1 MAITKT
7 SKNFKNKGKDIKY
20 LNKDFSQ
27 FRGNLIE
34 FAKTYFPQTYSDF
47 NESSPGMMFIEM
59 ASYVGDSLSYYVDD
73 TLKESLM
80 THADDIENVIALSQ
94 YLGYKPKVTSPA
106 VTTLSVY
113 QLVPSIGSGADNTY
127 DETYLL
133 RIKEGMRVESSIGV
147 QFVTQD
153 VVDFNDELDREIS
166 IYQRDGVSGEVTF
179 YLIKKLVQAISAE
192 VKTEE
197 VTFGAYEEFQS
208 IDLGDTNVID
218 IYDVRD
224 SNGNKFYEVPYLA
237 QELVFVDYPNTE
249 NNDPDLFQF
258 KSTTP
263 YILNTLKTSRRFVK
277 QVNPNSTTTIQF
289 GAGDPT
295 VSEETIIPSFKN
307 VGLGLPNSISKLEE
321 SFDPTNFL
329 KTKTYGTSPS
339 NTTMTVKYLVGGG
352 VESNV
357 KKGTITQINGAEYEE
372 DLTKFTSTQLGLY
385 NAAKSSIAVDN
396 EVPATGGKGGDTM
409 EEIRQ
414 NALANF
420 GSQNRAVTAKDYQVR
435 ALSMP
440 TKFGSIAKAYATA
453 DGTLDNNSP
462 SSILASPNV
471 LNEFTDLVES
481 FVNKPEEE
489 EPDRKAIKD
498 ELQKF
503 LLGKTSNENEKN
515 NPFAINLYLLGY
527 DSDKKLSLLNRAIK
541 ENLKTY
547 LSEYK
552 ILTDGININDGFI
565 INIGLEFEIITLKN
579 YNKSEVLSDCISE
592 LKEYFNVDNFT
603 FNNTI
608 NISELELI
616 IANVDGVSSV
626 PKLKIVNKCGGQ
638 YANNSYNI
646 EAAIKDKI
654 LYPSLDPSVFE
665 IKFPDSDIKGGQD
678 NGILFFNSIK
688 RCIGV
693 LTTTRPK
700 RWFR

>member
-20 LNKDFSQ
+20 LNKDFND
-27 FRGNLIE
+27 FRNNLIE
-34 FAKTYFPQTYSDF
+34 FSKTYFPTTYSDF
-47 NESSPGMMFIEM
+47 NESSPGMLFIEM
-59 ASYVGDSLSYYVDD
+59 ASFIGDSLSYYVDD

-80 THADDIENVIALSQ
+80 VHADDIENVIALSQ
-94 YLGYKPKVTSPA
+94 YLGYKPKVTSPS

-113 QLVPSIGSGADNTY
+113 QLVPSTGTGANNTY

-133 RIKEGMRVESSIGV
+133 RIKEGMRAESTNGV
-147 QFVTQD
+147 QFITQD
-153 VVDFNDELDREIS
+153 VVDFSDETDREIS
-166 IYQRDGVSGEVTF
+166 IYQTDSVSGEATF
-179 YLIKKLVQAISAE
+179 YLVKKLVQAISAE

-197 VTFGAYEEFQS
+197 VTFGSYEEFQS
-208 IDLGDTNVID
+208 IELSDTNIID

-224 SNGNKFYEVPYLA
+224 SDGNKWYEVPYLA

-249 NNDPDLFQF
+249 NNDPDLYQF

-277 QVNPNSTTTIQF
+277 QINPDSTTKIQF

-329 KTKTYGTSPS
+329 KTKTYGSSPS

-357 KKGTITQINGAEYEE
+357 KKGTITQLNNVEYEE
-372 DLTKFTSTQLGLY
+372 DVTLFTPTQLGLY
-385 NAAKSSIAVDN
+385 NAAKNSIAVDN
-396 EVPATGGKGGDTM
+396 EVPATGGKGGDTI

-462 SSILASPNV
+462 SSILASPKA
-471 LNEFTDLVES
+471 LQEFTDLVMS
-481 FVNKPEEE
+481 FVEKPDEE
-489 EPDRKAIKD
+489 EPNRKSVQEEIK
-498 ELQKF
+498 KY
-503 LLGKTSNENEKN
+503 LLGKTSNDNEKN

-527 DSDKKLSLLNRAIK
+527 DSDKKLSTLNRAIK

-565 INIGLEFEIITLKN
+565 INVGIEFEIITLKN
-579 YNKSEVLSDCISE
+579 YNKSEVIADCISE
-592 LKEYFNVDNFT
+592 LKDYMNIDNFT

-616 IANVDGVSSV
+616 VANVDGVSSV
-626 PKLKIVNKCGGQ
+626 PKFKIVNKCGGQ
-638 YANNSYNI
+638 YAPNSYNI

-665 IKFPDSDIKGGQD
+665 VKFPDSDIKG
-678 NGILFFNSIK
+678 
-688 RCIGV
+688 RA
-693 LTTTRPK
+693 R
-700 RWFR
+700 

>member
-34 FAKTYFPQTYSDF
+34 FAKTYFPKTYSDF

-80 THADDIENVIALSQ
+80 VHADDIENVIALSQ
-94 YLGYKPKVTSPA
+94 YLGYKPKVTSPS

-113 QLVPSIGSGADNTY
+113 QLVPSIGSGADNTF
-127 DETYLL
+127 DSTYFL
-133 RIKEGMRVESSIGV
+133 RIKEGMRCESTNGV
-147 QFVTQD
+147 QFITQD
-153 VVDFNDELDREIS
+153 VVDFSDEREREIT
-166 IYQRDGVSGEVTF
+166 IYQRDGVSGEASF
-179 YLIKKLVQAISAE
+179 YLVKKQVQAISAE
-192 VKTEE
+192 LKTEE
-197 VTFGAYEEFQS
+197 VSFGAFKEFQS
-208 IDLGDTNVID
+208 IELSDTDIID

-224 SNGNKFYEVPYLA
+224 SDSNKFYEVPYLA
-237 QELVFVDYPNTE
+237 QELVFTDYPNTE

-277 QVNPNSTTTIQF
+277 QVNPDSTTTIQF
-289 GAGDPT
+289 GSGDPT

-339 NTTMTVKYLVGGG
+339 NTTITVKYLVGGG

-357 KKGTITQINGAEYEE
+357 KKGTITQINGVEYEE
-372 DLTKFTSTQLGLY
+372 DIDLFTPAQLGLY
-385 NAAKSSIAVDN
+385 RAAKNSIAIDN
-396 EVPATGGKGGDTM
+396 EVPATGGKGGDTI

-420 GSQNRAVTAKDYQVR
+420 GSQNRAVTSKDYQIR

-440 TKFGSIAKAYATA
+440 TKFGAIAKAYATA

-462 SSILASPNV
+462 SSILASPQV
-471 LNEFTDLVES
+471 LREFTELVDS
-481 FVNKPEEE
+481 FVNREEGAGE
-489 EPDRKAIKD
+489 VDKQLIQD
-498 ELQKF
+498 EIRKF
-503 LLGKTSNENEKN
+503 LVGKTSNDNEKN

-527 DSDKKLSLLNRAIK
+527 DSNKKLSTLNRAIK

-547 LSEYK
+547 LNEYK

-565 INIGLEFEIITLKN
+565 INIGLEFEIVTLRN
-579 YNKSEVLSDCISE
+579 YNKSEVLSECISE
-592 LKEYFNVDNFT
+592 LKEYFDIDSFT

-638 YANNSYNI
+638 YAPNTYNI
-646 EAAIKDKI
+646 EAAIKDKV

-665 IKFPDSDIKGGQD
+665 IKFPDSDIKGRA
-678 NGILFFNSIK
+678 K
-688 RCIGV
+688 
-693 LTTTRPK
+693 
-700 RWFR
+700 

>member
-133 RIKEGMRVESSIGV
+133 RIKEGMRVESSNGV

-420 GSQNRAVTAKDYQVR
+420 GSQNRAVTAKDYQIR

-665 IKFPDSDIKGGQD
+665 IKFPDSDIKG
-678 NGILFFNSIK
+678 
-688 RCIGV
+688 RA
-693 LTTTRPK
+693 R
-700 RWFR
+700 

>member
-20 LNKDFSQ
+20 LNKDFND
-27 FRGNLIE
+27 FRNNLIE
-34 FAKTYFPQTYSDF
+34 FSKTYFPTTYSDF
-47 NESSPGMMFIEM
+47 NESSPGMLFIEM
-59 ASYVGDSLSYYVDD
+59 ASFIGDSLSYYVDD

-80 THADDIENVIALSQ
+80 VHADDIENVIALSQ
-94 YLGYKPKVTSPA
+94 YLGYKPKVTSPS

-113 QLVPSIGSGADNTY
+113 QLVPSTGTGANNTY

-133 RIKEGMRVESSIGV
+133 RIKEGMRVESTNGV
-147 QFVTQD
+147 QFITQD
-153 VVDFNDELDREIS
+153 VVDFSDEADREIS
-166 IYQRDGVSGEVTF
+166 IYQTDSVSGEATF
-179 YLIKKLVQAISAE
+179 YLVKKLVQAISAE

-197 VTFGAYEEFQS
+197 VTFGSYEEFQS
-208 IDLGDTNVID
+208 IELSDTNIID

-224 SNGNKFYEVPYLA
+224 ADGNKWYEVPYLA

-249 NNDPDLFQF
+249 NNDPDLYQF

-277 QVNPNSTTTIQF
+277 QINPDSTTKIQF

-329 KTKTYGTSPS
+329 KTKTYGSSPS

-357 KKGTITQINGAEYEE
+357 KKGTITQLNNVEYEE
-372 DLTKFTSTQLGLY
+372 DVTLFTPTQLGLY
-385 NAAKSSIAVDN
+385 NAAKNSIAVDN
-396 EVPATGGKGGDTM
+396 EVPATGGKGGDTI

-462 SSILASPNV
+462 SSILASPKA
-471 LNEFTDLVES
+471 LQEFTDLVMS
-481 FVNKPEEE
+481 FVEKPEEE
-489 EPDRKAIKD
+489 EPNKESVQEEIK
-498 ELQKF
+498 KY
-503 LLGKTSNENEKN
+503 LLGKTSNDNEKN

-527 DSDKKLSLLNRAIK
+527 DSDKKLSNLNRAIK

-565 INIGLEFEIITLKN
+565 INVGVEFEIITLKN
-579 YNKSEVLSDCISE
+579 YNKSEVVADCISE
-592 LKEYFNVDNFT
+592 LKDYMNIDNFT

-616 IANVDGVSSV
+616 VANVDGVSSV
-626 PKLKIVNKCGGQ
+626 PKFKIVNKCGGQ
-638 YANNSYNI
+638 YAPNSYNI
-646 EAAIKDKI
+646 EAAVKDKI

-665 IKFPDSDIKGGQD
+665 VKFPDSDIKG
-678 NGILFFNSIK
+678 
-688 RCIGV
+688 RA
-693 LTTTRPK
+693 R
-700 RWFR
+700 

>member
-34 FAKTYFPQTYSDF
+34 FAKTYFPKTYSDF

-80 THADDIENVIALSQ
+80 VHADDIENVIALSQ
-94 YLGYKPKVTSPA
+94 YLGYKPKVSSPS

-113 QLVPSIGSGADNTY
+113 QLVPSIGSGADNTF
-127 DETYLL
+127 DSTYFL
-133 RIKEGMRVESSIGV
+133 RIKEGMRCESTNGV
-147 QFVTQD
+147 QFITQD
-153 VVDFNDELDREIS
+153 VVDFSDEREREIT
-166 IYQRDGVSGEVTF
+166 IYQRDGVSGEASF
-179 YLIKKLVQAISAE
+179 YLVKKQVQAISAE
-192 VKTEE
+192 LKTEE
-197 VTFGAYEEFQS
+197 VSFGAFKEFQS
-208 IDLGDTNVID
+208 IELSDTDIID

-224 SNGNKFYEVPYLA
+224 SDSNKFYEVPYLA
-237 QELVFVDYPNTE
+237 QELVFTDYPNTE

-289 GAGDPT
+289 GSGDPT

-357 KKGTITQINGAEYEE
+357 KKGTITQINGVEYEE
-372 DLTKFTSTQLGLY
+372 DIDLFTSAQLGLY
-385 NAAKSSIAVDN
+385 NAAKNSIAIDN
-396 EVPATGGKGGDTM
+396 EVPATGGKGGDTI

-420 GSQNRAVTAKDYQVR
+420 GSQNRAVTSKDYQIR

-440 TKFGSIAKAYATA
+440 TKFGAIAKAYATS

-462 SSILASPNV
+462 SSILASPQV
-471 LNEFTDLVES
+471 LREFTELVDG
-481 FVNKPEEE
+481 FVNREEGAGE
-489 EPDRKAIKD
+489 VDKQLIQD
-498 ELQKF
+498 EIRKF
-503 LLGKTSNENEKN
+503 LVGKTSNDNEKN

-527 DSDKKLSLLNRAIK
+527 DSNKKLSTLNRAIK

-547 LSEYK
+547 LNEYK

-565 INIGLEFEIITLKN
+565 INIGLEFEIVTLRN
-579 YNKSEVLSDCISE
+579 YNKSEVLSECISE
-592 LKEYFNVDNFT
+592 LKEYFDIDSFT

-638 YANNSYNI
+638 YAPNTYNI
-646 EAAIKDKI
+646 EAAIKDKV

-665 IKFPDSDIKGGQD
+665 IKFPDSDIKGRA
-678 NGILFFNSIK
+678 K
-688 RCIGV
+688 
-693 LTTTRPK
+693 
-700 RWFR
+700 

>member
-20 LNKDFSQ
+20 LNKDFTQ
-27 FRGNLIE
+27 FRSNLIE

-59 ASYVGDSLSYYVDD
+59 ASYIGDSLSYYVDD

-80 THADDIENVIALSQ
+80 VHADDIENVIALSQ
-94 YLGYKPKVTSPA
+94 YLGYKPKVTSPS

-113 QLVPSIGSGADNTY
+113 QLVPSIGTGGSNTY

-133 RIKEGMRVESSIGV
+133 RIKEGMRVESTNGI
-147 QFVTQD
+147 QFITQN
-153 VVDFNDELDREIS
+153 VVDFNDETDREIT
-166 IYQRDGVSGEVTF
+166 IYQTDSVSGEPTF
-179 YLIKKLVQAISAE
+179 YLVKKLVNAISAE
-192 VKTEE
+192 VKTQE
-197 VTFGAYEEFQS
+197 VTFGSYEEFQS
-208 IDLGDTNVID
+208 IELSETNIID

-224 SNGNKFYEVPYLA
+224 DNGNKYYEVPYLA

-249 NNDPDLFQF
+249 SNDPDLYQF
-258 KSTTP
+258 KSTVP
-263 YILNTLKTSRRFVK
+263 YVLNTLKTSRRFVK

-339 NTTMTVKYLVGGG
+339 NTTITVKYLVGGG

-357 KKGTITQINGAEYEE
+357 KKGTITQLRDVQYEE
-372 DLTKFTSTQLGLY
+372 DITLFTPNQLAVY
-385 NAAKSSIAVDN
+385 NSAKNSIAVDN
-396 EVPATGGKGGDTM
+396 EVPATGGKGGDTI

-420 GSQNRAVTAKDYQVR
+420 GSQNRAVTAKDYEVR

-462 SSILASPNV
+462 SSILSSPKA
-471 LNEFTDLVES
+471 LQEFTDLVMS
-481 FVNKPEEE
+481 FVEKPDEE
-489 EPDRKAIKD
+489 EPDRRSVQQEI
-498 ELQKF
+498 QKY
-503 LLGKTSNENEKN
+503 LIGKTSNDNEKN

-527 DSDKKLSLLNRAIK
+527 DENKKLSSVNRAIK

-565 INIGLEFEIITLKN
+565 INIGIEFEIITLKN
-579 YNKSEVLSDCISE
+579 YNKSEVLTNCIQE
-592 LKEYFNVDNFT
+592 LKDYMNIDNFT

-626 PKLKIVNKCGGQ
+626 PKLKIVNKCGGE
-638 YANNSYNI
+638 YSPNSYNI

-665 IKFPDSDIKGGQD
+665 IKFPDSDIKG
-678 NGILFFNSIK
+678 
-688 RCIGV
+688 RA
-693 LTTTRPK
+693 R
-700 RWFR
+700 

>member
-1 MAITKT
+1 MAITKST
-7 SKNFKNKGKDIKY
+7 KNFKNRGKDIKY
-20 LNKDFSQ
+20 LNKDFAQ

-34 FAKTYFPQTYSDF
+34 FAKTYFPTTYSDF

-59 ASYVGDSLSYYVDD
+59 ASFIGDSLSYYVDD

-80 THADDIENVIALSQ
+80 VHADDIENVIALSQ
-94 YLGYKPKVTSPA
+94 YLGYKPKVTAPS

-113 QLVPSIGSGADNTY
+113 QLVPSIGTGGSNTY

-133 RIKEGMRVESSIGV
+133 RIKEGMRAESTNGV
-147 QFVTQD
+147 QFITQD
-153 VVDFNDELDREIS
+153 VLDFNDETDREIT
-166 IYQRDGVSGEVTF
+166 IYQTDSVSGEPTF
-179 YLIKKLVQAISAE
+179 YLVKKLVNAISAE
-192 VKTEE
+192 VKTQE
-197 VTFGAYEEFQS
+197 VSFGSYQEFQS
-208 IDLGDTNVID
+208 INLSDTNVID

-224 SNGNKFYEVPYLA
+224 SDGNKFYEVPYLA
-237 QELVFVDYPNTE
+237 QEMVFVDYPNTE
-249 NNDPDLFQF
+249 NNDPDLYQF
-258 KSTTP
+258 KSTVP

-277 QVNPNSTTTIQF
+277 QINSDSTTTIQF

-339 NTTMTVKYLVGGG
+339 NTTITVKYLVGGG

-357 KKGTITQINGAEYEE
+357 KKGTITQIKNVEYEE
-372 DLTKFTSTQLGLY
+372 DTTLFTQTQLGVY
-385 NAAKSSIAVDN
+385 NSAKNSIAVDN
-396 EVPATGGKGGDTM
+396 EVPATGGKGGDTI

-420 GSQNRAVTAKDYQVR
+420 GSQNRAVTAKDYEVR
-435 ALSMP
+435 VLSMP

-462 SSILASPNV
+462 SSILSSPKA
-471 LNEFTDLVES
+471 LQEFTDLVMS
-481 FVNKPEEE
+481 FVEKPDEE
-489 EPDRKAIKD
+489 EPNRKSVQEEIK
-498 ELQKF
+498 KY
-503 LLGKTSNENEKN
+503 LLGKSSNDNEKN

-527 DSDKKLSLLNRAIK
+527 DSNKKLSNLNRAVK

-552 ILTDGININDGFI
+552 ILTDGININDRFI
-565 INIGLEFEIITLKN
+565 VNIGIEFEVITLKN
-579 YNKSEVLSDCISE
+579 YNKSEVISDCISE
-592 LKEYFNVDNFT
+592 LKDYLNIDSWT

-616 IANVDGVSSV
+616 VANVDGVSSV

-638 YANNSYNI
+638 YSPNSYNI

-665 IKFPDSDIKGGQD
+665 VKFPDSDIKG
-678 NGILFFNSIK
+678 
-688 RCIGV
+688 RA
-693 LTTTRPK
+693 R
-700 RWFR
+700 

>member
-34 FAKTYFPQTYSDF
+34 FAKTYFPKTYSDF

-80 THADDIENVIALSQ
+80 VHADDIENVIALSQ
-94 YLGYKPKVTSPA
+94 YLGYKPKVSSPS

-113 QLVPSIGSGADNTY
+113 QLVPSIGSGGDNTF
-127 DETYLL
+127 DSTYFL
-133 RIKEGMRVESSIGV
+133 RIKEGMRCESTNGV
-147 QFVTQD
+147 QFITQD
-153 VVDFNDELDREIS
+153 VVDFSDEREREIT
-166 IYQRDGVSGEVTF
+166 IYQRDGVSGEASF
-179 YLIKKLVQAISAE
+179 YLVKKQVQAISAE
-192 VKTEE
+192 LKTEE
-197 VTFGAYEEFQS
+197 VSFGAFKEFQS
-208 IDLGDTNVID
+208 IELSDTDIID

-224 SNGNKFYEVPYLA
+224 SDSNKFYEVPYLA
-237 QELVFVDYPNTE
+237 QELVFTDYPNTE

-277 QVNPNSTTTIQF
+277 QVNPDSTTTIQF
-289 GAGDPT
+289 GSGDPT

-339 NTTMTVKYLVGGG
+339 NTTMTVKYLIGGG

-357 KKGTITQINGAEYEE
+357 KKGTITQINGVEYEE
-372 DLTKFTSTQLGLY
+372 DIDLFTNVQLGLY
-385 NAAKSSIAVDN
+385 RAAKNSIAIDN
-396 EVPATGGKGGDTM
+396 EVPATGGKGGDTI

-420 GSQNRAVTAKDYQVR
+420 GSQNRAVTSKDYQIR

-440 TKFGSIAKAYATA
+440 TKFGAIAKAYATS

-462 SSILASPNV
+462 SSILASPQV
-471 LNEFTDLVES
+471 LREFTELVDG
-481 FVNKPEEE
+481 FVNREEGAGE
-489 EPDRKAIKD
+489 VDKQLIQD
-498 ELQKF
+498 EIRKF
-503 LLGKTSNENEKN
+503 LVGKTSNDNEKN

-527 DSDKKLSLLNRAIK
+527 DSNKKLSTLNRAIK

-547 LSEYK
+547 LNEYK

-565 INIGLEFEIITLKN
+565 INIGLEFEIVTLRN
-579 YNKSEVLSDCISE
+579 YNKSEVLSECISE
-592 LKEYFNVDNFT
+592 LKEYFDIDSFT

-638 YANNSYNI
+638 YAPNTYNI
-646 EAAIKDKI
+646 EAAIKDKV

-665 IKFPDSDIKGGQD
+665 IKFPDSDIKGRA
-678 NGILFFNSIK
+678 K
-688 RCIGV
+688 
-693 LTTTRPK
+693 
-700 RWFR
+700 

>member
-7 SKNFKNKGKDIKY
+7 SKNFKNSGKDIKY
-20 LNKDFSQ
+20 LNKDFAQ

-80 THADDIENVIALSQ
+80 VHADDIENVIALSQ
-94 YLGYKPKVTSPA
+94 YLGYKPKVTAPA

-113 QLVPSIGSGADNTY
+113 QLVPAIGTGGSNTY
-127 DETYLL
+127 DETYFL
-133 RIKEGMRVESSIGV
+133 RIKEGMRVESENEIK
-147 QFVTQD
+147 FITQD
-153 VVDFNDELDREIS
+153 VIDFSDETDREIT
-166 IYQRDGVSGEVTF
+166 IYQTDSVSGEPTF
-179 YLIKKLVQAISAE
+179 YLVKKLVKAISAD

-197 VTFGAYEEFQS
+197 VTFGSYEEFQS
-208 IDLGDTNVID
+208 ITLGDTNIID

-224 SNGNKFYEVPYLA
+224 SNGNKWYEVPYLA

-249 NNDPDLFQF
+249 NNDPDLYQFQ
-258 KSTTP
+258 STVP

-277 QVNPNSTTTIQF
+277 QVNPDSTTTIQF

-307 VGLGLPNSISKLEE
+307 VGLGLPNSISKLNE

-339 NTTMTVKYLVGGG
+339 NTTITVKYLVGGG

-357 KKGTITQINGAEYEE
+357 KKGTITQINNIEYEE
-372 DLTKFTSTQLGLY
+372 DTTLFTPTQLRIY
-385 NAAKSSIAVDN
+385 NSAKNSIAVDN
-396 EVPATGGKGGDTM
+396 EVPATGGKGGDTI

-420 GSQNRAVTAKDYQVR
+420 GSQNRAVTSKDYQVR

-462 SSILASPNV
+462 SSILSSPKE
-471 LNEFTDLVES
+471 LQEFTDLVMS
-481 FVNKPEEE
+481 FVEKPDEE
-489 EPDRKAIKD
+489 EPDRRSVQQEI
-498 ELQKF
+498 QKY
-503 LLGKTSNENEKN
+503 LIGKTSNNNEKN

-527 DSDKKLSLLNRAIK
+527 DSNKKLSNLNRAVK

-552 ILTDGININDGFI
+552 ILTDGVNINDGFI
-565 INIGLEFEIITLKN
+565 INIGVDFEIITLKN
-579 YNKSEVLSDCISE
+579 YNKSEVVNDCIQE
-592 LKEYFNVDNFT
+592 LKDYLNIDNWT

-608 NISELELI
+608 NLSEMELI
-616 IANVDGVSSV
+616 LANVDGVSSV

-638 YANNSYNI
+638 YSPNSYNI

-665 IKFPDSDIKGGQD
+665 VKYPDSDIKG
-678 NGILFFNSIK
+678 
-688 RCIGV
+688 RA
-693 LTTTRPK
+693 R
-700 RWFR
+700 

>member
-7 SKNFKNKGKDIKY
+7 TKNFKNRGKDIKY
-20 LNKDFSQ
+20 LNKDFND
-27 FRGNLIE
+27 FRNNLIE
-34 FAKTYFPQTYSDF
+34 FAKTYFPTTYSDF

-59 ASYVGDSLSYYVDD
+59 ASYIGDSLSYYVDD

-80 THADDIENVIALSQ
+80 VHADDIENVIALSQ
-94 YLGYKPKVTSPA
+94 YLGYKPKVSSPA

-113 QLVPSIGSGADNTY
+113 QLVPSTGTGANNTY

-133 RIKEGMRVESSIGV
+133 KIKEGMLLESNNGV
-147 QFVTQD
+147 SFITQD
-153 VVDFNDELDREIS
+153 VVDFSDSTDREIT
-166 IYQRDGVSGEVTF
+166 IYQTDSVSGETSF
-179 YLIKKLVQAISAE
+179 YLVKKLVKAISAE

-197 VTFGAYEEFQS
+197 FTFGSFKEFQS
-208 IDLGDTNVID
+208 INLTDTNVID
-218 IYDVRD
+218 VYDVRD
-224 SNGNKFYEVPYLA
+224 SNGNKYYEVPYLA

-249 NNDPDLFQF
+249 NNDPDLYQF
-258 KSTTP
+258 KSTVP

-277 QVNPNSTTTIQF
+277 QINTDSTTTIQF

-295 VSEETIIPSFKN
+295 SNDETLIPNLKN

-329 KTKTYGTSPS
+329 KTKTYGASPS
-339 NTTMTVKYLVGGG
+339 NTTITVKYLVGGG

-357 KKGTITQINGAEYEE
+357 KKNTITRISNAEYEE
-372 DLTKFTSTQLGLY
+372 DTTLFTPNQLAIYNSTKNSL
-385 NAAKSSIAVDN
+385 AVDN
-396 EVPATGGKGGDTM
+396 EVPATGGKGGDTI

-420 GSQNRAVTAKDYQVR
+420 GSQNRAVTAKDYQIR

-462 SSILASPNV
+462 SSILASPKA
-471 LNEFTDLVES
+471 LQEFTDLVMS
-481 FVNKPEEE
+481 FVEKPDEE
-489 EPDRKAIKD
+489 EPNKESVQEEIK
-498 ELQKF
+498 KY
-503 LLGKTSNENEKN
+503 LLGKTSNDNEKN

-527 DSDKKLSLLNRAIK
+527 DSDKKLSTLNRAIK

-565 INIGLEFEIITLKN
+565 INVGVEFEIITLKN
-579 YNKSEVLSDCISE
+579 YNKSEVVADCISE
-592 LKEYFNVDNFT
+592 LKDYMNIDNFT

-616 IANVDGVSSV
+616 VANVDGVSSV
-626 PKLKIVNKCGGQ
+626 PKFKIVNKCGGQ
-638 YANNSYNI
+638 YAPNSYNI

-665 IKFPDSDIKGGQD
+665 VKFPDSDIKG
-678 NGILFFNSIK
+678 
-688 RCIGV
+688 RA
-693 LTTTRPK
+693 R
-700 RWFR
+700 

>member
-7 SKNFKNKGKDIKY
+7 SKNFKNRGKDIKY
-20 LNKDFSQ
+20 LNKDFAQ

-59 ASYVGDSLSYYVDD
+59 ASYIGDSLSYYVDD

-80 THADDIENVIALSQ
+80 VHADDIENVIALSQ
-94 YLGYKPKVTSPA
+94 YLGYKPKVTSPS

-113 QLVPSIGSGADNTY
+113 QLVPSIGTGGSNTY

-133 RIKEGMRVESSIGV
+133 RIKEGMRVESTNGV
-147 QFVTQD
+147 QFITQD

-166 IYQRDGVSGEVTF
+166 IYQTDSVSGEPTF
-179 YLIKKLVQAISAE
+179 YLVKKLVNAISAE
-192 VKTEE
+192 VKTQE
-197 VTFGAYEEFQS
+197 VTFGSYEEFQS
-208 IDLGDTNVID
+208 IELSETNIID

-224 SNGNKFYEVPYLA
+224 SDGNKFYEVPYLA

-249 NNDPDLFQF
+249 SNDPDLYQF
-258 KSTTP
+258 KSTVP
-263 YILNTLKTSRRFVK
+263 YVLNTLKTSRRFVK

-339 NTTMTVKYLVGGG
+339 NTTITVKYLVGGG
-352 VESNV
+352 VQSNV
-357 KKGTITQINGAEYEE
+357 KKGTITQLRNVEYEE
-372 DLTKFTSTQLGLY
+372 DTTLFTPPQLALY
-385 NAAKSSIAVDN
+385 NSAKNSIAVDN
-396 EVPATGGKGGDTM
+396 EVPATGGKGGDTI

-420 GSQNRAVTAKDYQVR
+420 GSQNRAVTAKDYEVR

-462 SSILASPNV
+462 SSILSSPKA
-471 LNEFTDLVES
+471 LQEFTDLVMI
-481 FVNKPEEE
+481 FVEKPDEE
-489 EPDRKAIKD
+489 EPDRRSVQQEI
-498 ELQKF
+498 QKY
-503 LLGKTSNENEKN
+503 LIGKTSNDNEKN

-527 DSDKKLSLLNRAIK
+527 DENKKLSNVNRAIK

-565 INIGLEFEIITLKN
+565 INIGIEFEIITLKN
-579 YNKSEVLSDCISE
+579 YNKSEVLTNCIEE
-592 LKEYFNVDNFT
+592 LKDYMNIDNFT

-608 NISELELI
+608 NISELELVL
-616 IANVDGVSSV
+616 ANVDGVSSV
-626 PKLKIVNKCGGQ
+626 PKFKIVNKCGGQ
-638 YANNSYNI
+638 YSPNSYNI
-646 EAAIKDKI
+646 EAAVRDKT

-665 IKFPDSDIKGGQD
+665 VKYPDSDIKG
-678 NGILFFNSIK
+678 
-688 RCIGV
+688 RA
-693 LTTTRPK
+693 R
-700 RWFR
+700 